1 MPRISVIIPT
11 YNRAHHLK
19 AAVSSVLNQTYTDLE
34 LIIVDDGSTDATREV
49 GEQFCHLDNRV
60 RYLYQNNGGPS
71 AARNMG
77 IRAARGDFIAFLD
90 SDDYW
95 MPIKLAEQL
104 AIAEQD
110 ARIGVVYCNWEW
122 VLEGGLVSPGVS
134 PPDPSFAT
142 MYEALLYYNVVDE
155 SASAALVRAECFDQV
170 GLFDESLRHAED
182 WDMWI
187 RIAEHYQFAK
197 APSVLVRLLQHGT
210 QSSSNRAG
218 MATAHLALIEKLKTT
233 IAPRHRHH
241 LARVQWHNRLFASEL
256 YCGTSCEKSWHALAL
271 ALRAW
276 PMGLL
281 SPRTWYVLLLS
292 LTGPLYPQANAAGL
306 VLRRWCRR
314 YLGMDSVTGWRG
326 RPIH

>member
-134 PPDPSFAT
+134 PPDPSLAT
-142 MYEALLYYNVVDE
+142 MYEAFFIITWWMNPHRLHWSV
-155 SASAALVRAECFDQV
+155 
-170 GLFDESLRHAED
+170 
-182 WDMWI
+182 
-187 RIAEHYQFAK
+187 
-197 APSVLVRLLQHGT
+197 PS
-210 QSSSNRAG
+210 
-218 MATAHLALIEKLKTT
+218 ALIRLGSSTSPCDMRRIGTCGYASPSITNLPKHPPSSCACCSTAPNQVL
-233 IAPRHRHH
+233 IA
-241 LARVQWHNRLFASEL
+241 Q
-256 YCGTSCEKSWHALAL
+256 
-271 ALRAW
+271 AW
-276 PMGLL
+276 Q
-281 SPRTWYVLLLS
+281 PRTWRS
-292 LTGPLYPQANAAGL
+292 
-306 VLRRWCRR
+306 
-314 YLGMDSVTGWRG
+314 
-326 RPIH
+326 